1 MSCSRL
7 IRFVAGAVLA
17 AAIGFA
23 PSASHPTQLAA
34 QAAVTR
40 LTLKDVLEHPRFS
53 WRTRTTPHFRIHVQP
68 GTLAE
73 RHYERLA
80 VDVERARTSALTLLA
95 DNDHPTIDVFYLS
108 SREQMRL
115 FVGARPKALAVPSHN
130 FVFFVYSDDV
140 RPYHRHEILH
150 LVAMEHWGQPAYP
163 ADWIVEGLA
172 VFAEGECLDYSIGRI
187 ARSLVDQRRTIPIH
201 ELIGSFRAHDDL
213 TAYLQ
218 AGSFVEH
225 LHSTYGRDALRAV
238 WTRGAAA
245 LPDITGKPID
255 ALAFDWQTALK
266 GASALDGRVDWRRLR
281 REGCG

>member
-1 MSCSRL
+1 VT
-7 IRFVAGAVLA
+7 RFVAGAALA
-17 AAIGFA
+17 LAMHEW
-23 PSASHPTQLAA
+23 HPTQLSA

-40 LTLKDVLEHPRFS
+40 LTLKDVLEHPRFE

-68 GTLAE
+68 RTLAE
-73 RHYERLA
+73 RHFERLA
-80 VDVERARTSALTLLA
+80 ADVERARSSALALVA
-95 DNDHPTIDVFYLS
+95 DTDHPIIDVFYLS
-108 SREQMRL
+108 SREQIQL
-115 FVGARPKALAVPSHN
+115 FIGARPKALAVPSHN

-150 LVAMEHWGQPAYP
+150 LVALDHWGQAAHP

-172 VFAEGECLDYSIGRI
+172 VFAEGECLEYSIGRI
-187 ARSLVDQRRTIPIH
+187 ARSLVDRRRIIPIH
-201 ELIGSFRAHDDL
+201 ELIGRFRAQDDL
-213 TAYLQ
+213 TAYMQ

-225 LHSTYGRDALRAV
+225 LHRTYGRDALRAV

-255 ALAFDWQTALK
+255 ALALDWQSGLRRD
-266 GASALDGRVDWRRLR
+266 SALAGPVDWRRLR